1 MSEQGGSTIVNSGF
15 AAVFSGIFVQALEPL
30 VNWLLV
36 MTFII
41 IADLASGIRKHYL
54 LRDEEIRFSKGVR
67 DTMGKFVTYYAF
79 VVAFVMLDIASGHDY
94 HIDKWACLGVCFI
107 ESISIMNNLL
117 KPHGWELSFEGI
129 MRVLGR
135 KVDIDA
141 DDIIKKSD
149 EDDKDRQQG

>member
-1 MSEQGGSTIVNSGF
+1 MSEHGGSTLVNSGF
-15 AAVFSGIFVQALEPL
+15 AALFSGIFVQALEPL

-79 VVAFVMLDIASGHDY
+79 VVAFVMIDIASGGEY
-94 HIDKWACLGVCFI
+94 HIDKWACLAVCGI
-107 ESISIMNNLL
+107 ESVSIANNLL
-117 KPHGWELSFEGI
+117 KPHGLELSFEGI

-135 KVDIDA
+135 KVDIDT
-141 DDIIKKSD
+141 DDIIKRSD
-149 EDDKDRQQG
+149 DNNKEGK

>member
-1 MSEQGGSTIVNSGF
+1 MLAMTEHGGNIAINGGF

-54 LRDEEIRFSKGVR
+54 LQDEPIRFSKGVR
-67 DTMGKFVTYYAF
+67 DTMGKFVTYYSF
-79 VVAFVMLDIASGHDY
+79 VVAFVMIEIASDHSF
-94 HIDKWACLGVCFI
+94 HIDRWACLAVCGI
-107 ESISIMNNLL
+107 ESFSIANNLL
-117 KPHGWELSFEGI
+117 KPHGLQLSLQGL
-129 MRVLGR
+129 MRVLGK

-141 DDIIKKSD
+141 DEIVKKD
-149 EDDKDRQQG
+149 NEQ

>member
-1 MSEQGGSTIVNSGF
+1 MVNSGF
-15 AAVFSGIFVQALEPL
+15 GAVFGSIFVQALEPL

-94 HIDKWACLGVCFI
+94 HIDKWACLAVCGI
-107 ESISIMNNLL
+107 ESVSIINNIL
-117 KPHGWELSFEGI
+117 KPHGLQLSLQGI
-129 MRVLGR
+129 MRVLGK
-135 KVDIDA
+135 KVDIDTNEIVEKNET
-141 DDIIKKSD
+141 DVNS
-149 EDDKDRQQG
+149 

>member
-1 MSEQGGSTIVNSGF
+1 MSEHGGSTIVNSGF

-67 DTMGKFVTYYAF
+67 DTMGKFVTYYSF
-79 VVAFVMLDIASGHDY
+79 VVAFVMLDIASVHEY
-94 HIDKWACLGVCFI
+94 HIDKWACLAVCFI
-107 ESISIMNNLL
+107 ESISIMNNIL
-117 KPHGWELSFEGI
+117 KPHGLQLSLQGI
-129 MRVLGR
+129 MRVLGK
-135 KVDIDA
+135 KVDIDTNE
-141 DDIIKKSD
+141 IVEKD
-149 EDDKDRQQG
+149 ETDTNS

>member
-1 MSEQGGSTIVNSGF
+1 MVNSGF

-67 DTMGKFVTYYAF
+67 DTMGKFVTYYSF
-79 VVAFVMLDIASGHDY
+79 VVAFVMIEIASGGSY
-94 HIDKWACLGVCFI
+94 SIDKWACLSVCAI
-107 ESISIMNNLL
+107 ESISIANNIL
-117 KPHGWELSFEGI
+117 KPHGLQLNLHGI
-129 MRVLGR
+129 MKTLG
-135 KVDIDA
+135 KKADIDTNE
-141 DDIIKKSD
+141 IIEKD
-149 EDDKDRQQG
+149 EHD